1 MDEKISKQSIYR
13 LDISDDA
20 INILN
25 ENKIKTIGQLCKKT
39 KKDLKNYDL
48 LQNDIKKIEIE
59 LQLIGLDLRD
69 NV

>member
-59 LQLIGLDLRD
+59 LQLIGLDIRD